1 MKILLVDDHGI
12 FREGTALLLKS
23 LDPSIEITHARSARE
38 CLEQAALASFDLV
51 FLDLGLPD
59 QPGLDALTGL
69 KAAQPDLPVIV
80 LSGQEDRDTVLQSI
94 KRGAMGFI
102 PKSSDD
108 PKLLW
113 HALKLAVSG
122 AITVPESVTDGAQ
135 RASAAA
141 SAPAASARDLGLSP
155 RQAQV
160 LQLLVQGLP
169 NKSIAR
175 RLEIA
180 EATARGYVSDL
191 LAAFRVTNRTQLV
204 LEVARRGISVGK
216 PLGAQH

>member
-1 MKILLVDDHGI
+1 
-12 FREGTALLLKS
+12 LKS
-23 LDPSIEITHARSARE
+23 LDPAIEITHARSARE
-38 CLEQAALASFDLV
+38 CLDFAARLPFDLV

-59 QPGLDALTGL
+59 RPGLDALTDL
-69 KAAQPDLPVIV
+69 KSAQPDLPVIV
-80 LSGQEDRDTVLQSI
+80 LSGQEEREVVLESI

-113 HALKLAVSG
+113 HALKMAVSG
-122 AITVPESVTDGAQ
+122 AITVPDSVTAGDA
-135 RASAAA
+135 RASTIPR
-141 SAPAASARDLGLSP
+141 APAAHARDLGLSP
-155 RQAQV
+155 RQMEV

-204 LEVARRGISVGK
+204 LEVARRGLV
-216 PLGAQH
+216 LGTGR